1 VQGGGRRHTMLR
13 VFHHYVSAR
22 KLLFFAAETLSIS
35 LAAVLGAGA
44 LALAVSP
51 PGTSAPLDRTLL
63 MLGLYALALAA
74 VFQLALY
81 AVDLYD
87 LRVATEDL
95 GGGGARLVKAVGLAV
110 FVLGMAALALRVHA
124 PTGVLLGGALGAVAG
139 TMAVRAAMRAHLETG
154 ARVFVLGNGLKA
166 AALSRM
172 IRDGG
177 EGAFTVCGTMEA
189 PREEA
194 GDAEQA
200 VDAQALEHGARYV
213 VVALDEPRGGRWM
226 DALFR
231 CRLLGMQVYDAA
243 GFCERV
249 LRRLPVTHLRPAE
262 LAFEERL
269 TVGLG
274 RKIAK
279 RAVDVLAASA
289 LLLLAAPL
297 GLLVALAVKLD
308 SKGPIFYAQE
318 RVGLGGRP
326 YRLWKFRSM
335 RQDAE
340 KGGAV
345 WARQNDDRVTRVG
358 RFIRKCRIDELPQL
372 YNVLRGDMS
381 LVGPRPERPVFVN
394 QLKQQ
399 IPFYGLRELIKP
411 GVTGWAQIRYP
422 YGASVEDARN
432 KLELDLYYVK
442 NGSLFLDLAVIFHT
456 VRHVLMGRGAR

>member
-1 VQGGGRRHTMLR
+1 MLR

-22 KLLFFAAETLSIS
+22 KLLFFAAETLSIT
-35 LAAVLGAGA
+35 LAGLVGAGV
-44 LALAVSP
+44 LALAVSS
-51 PGTSAPLDRTLL
+51 PGTSVPLDRTLL
-63 MLGLYALALAA
+63 QLGLYALALAA

-87 LRVATEDL
+87 LRVAAEDL
-95 GGGGARLVKAVGLAV
+95 SGGGGARLVKAAGMAV
-110 FVLGMAALALRVHA
+110 FLLGLGAFALRVRA
-124 PTGVLLGGALGAVAG
+124 PAGVLLGGALGAVAG
-139 TMAVRAAMRAHLETG
+139 TMAVRAAMRVALGQG
-154 ARVFVLGNGLKA
+154 ARVLVLGDGLKA
-166 AALSRM
+166 RALVRM
-172 IRDGG
+172 IREGG
-177 EGAFTVCGTMEA
+177 EGAFALCGMVEP
-189 PREEA
+189 PRDGA
-194 GDAEQA
+194 GEPAVDEQA
-200 VDAQALEHGARYV
+200 MKHRARYV

-231 CRLLGMQVYDAA
+231 CRLAGMHVYDAA

-269 TVGLG
+269 TVGLW
-274 RKIAK
+274 RKLCK
-279 RAVDVLAASA
+279 RVVDVVAATA

-308 SKGPIFYAQE
+308 SEGPIFYAQE
-318 RVGLGGRP
+318 RAGLGGKP
-326 YRLWKFRSM
+326 YQLWKFRSM

-345 WARQNDDRVTRVG
+345 WARKNDDRVTRVG

-372 YNVLRGDMS
+372 YNVLKGDMS
-381 LVGPRPERPVFVN
+381 LVGPRPERPVFVR

-399 IPFYGLRELIKP
+399 IPFYELRELIKP

-442 NGSLFLDLAVIFHT
+442 NGSLFLDLAIIFHT
-456 VRHVLMGRGAR
+456 VRHVLMGKGAR

>member
-1 VQGGGRRHTMLR
+1 MLR

-22 KLLFFAAETLSIS
+22 KLMFFLAETLSIG
-35 LAAVLGAGA
+35 LAGVVGAGT
-44 LALAVSP
+44 LALLISP
-51 PGTSAPLDRTLL
+51 PGTSVPLDRMLFQ
-63 MLGLYALALAA
+63 LGLYALGLAA
-74 VFQLALY
+74 LFQVVLY

-87 LRVATEDL
+87 LKVASEDL
-95 GGGGARLVKAVGLAV
+95 GGGGGARLIKAAGVAV
-110 FVLGMAALALRVHA
+110 FALGLGGLALRVRA

-139 TMAVRAAMRAHLETG
+139 AMAVRLAMRARLG
-154 ARVFVLGNGLKA
+154 QGSRVFVLGDGLKA
-166 AALSRM
+166 RALSRM
-172 IRDGG
+172 IREGG
-177 EGAFTVCGTMEA
+177 EGAFEVCGMA
-189 PREEA
+189 GLPREGTE
-194 GDAEQA
+194 GA
-200 VDAQALEHGARYV
+200 VSLDAQAIQQRARYV

-231 CRLLGMQVYDAA
+231 CRLAGMQVYDAA

-249 LRRLPVTHLRPAE
+249 LRRLPVTHLRAAE

-269 TVGLG
+269 TVSPG
-274 RKIAK
+274 RRMSK
-279 RAVDVLAASA
+279 RAVDVLAAFA

-297 GLLVALAVKLD
+297 GLLVVVAIKLD
-308 SKGPIFYAQE
+308 SRGPIFYAQE

-340 KGGAV
+340 RGGAV
-345 WARQNDDRVTRVG
+345 WARKNDDRVTRVG
-358 RFIRKCRIDELPQL
+358 RFIRKCRVDELPQL

-381 LVGPRPERPVFVN
+381 LVGPRPERPVFVD

-442 NGSLFLDLAVIFHT
+442 NGSLFLDLAITFHT

>member
-1 VQGGGRRHTMLR
+1 MLR

-22 KLLFFAAETLSIS
+22 KLLFFAAETLSIA
-35 LAAVLGAGA
+35 LAGVLGAGA
-44 LALAVSP
+44 LALVISP
-51 PGTSAPLDRTLL
+51 PGTSVPLDRTLL
-63 MLGLYALALAA
+63 QLALYALALAA

-87 LRVATEDL
+87 LRVAAEDL
-95 GGGGARLVKAVGLAV
+95 GGGGGARLVRAAGVAV
-110 FVLGMAALALRVHA
+110 FLLGLGAFALRVRA

-139 TMAVRAAMRAHLETG
+139 MMAVRAAMRAHLGQG
-154 ARVFVLGNGLKA
+154 ARVFVLGDGIKA
-166 AALSRM
+166 RALARM
-172 IRDGG
+172 IREGG
-177 EGAFTVCGTMEA
+177 EGAFELCGMVEP
-189 PREEA
+189 PREGA
-194 GDAEQA
+194 GEGEPA
-200 VDAQALEHGARYV
+200 VDAQALEQRARYV

-231 CRLLGMQVYDAA
+231 CRLSGMQVYDAA
-243 GFCERV
+243 GFSERV
-249 LRRLPVTHLRPAE
+249 LRRLPVTHLRPAQ

-269 TVGLG
+269 TIGLA
-274 RKIAK
+274 RKVCK
-279 RAVDVLAASA
+279 RVVDVLAASA

-318 RVGLGGRP
+318 RVGLGGTP

-345 WARQNDDRVTRVG
+345 WARKNDDRVTRVG
-358 RFIRKCRIDELPQL
+358 RFIRKCRIDELPQV

-381 LVGPRPERPVFVN
+381 LVGPRPERPVFVA

-399 IPFYGLRELIKP
+399 VPFYGLRELVKP

-442 NGSLFLDLAVIFHT
+442 NGSLFLDLAIIFHT

>member
-1 VQGGGRRHTMLR
+1 MLR

-22 KLLFFAAETLSIS
+22 KLLFFAAETLSIA
-35 LAAVLGAGA
+35 LAGLLGAGV

-51 PGTSAPLDRTLL
+51 PGTSVPLDRTLL
-63 MLGLYALALAA
+63 QLGLYALALAA
-74 VFQLALY
+74 IFQLALY

-95 GGGGARLVKAVGLAV
+95 GGGGARLVRAAGVAV
-110 FVLGMAALALRVHA
+110 FVLGLGAFALRVRA

-139 TMAVRAAMRAHLETG
+139 TMAMRVAMRAALGQG
-154 ARVFVLGNGLKA
+154 ARVLVLGDGLKA
-166 AALSRM
+166 RALCRM
-172 IRDGG
+172 IREGG
-177 EGAFTVCGTMEA
+177 EGAFAVCGMVEP
-189 PREEA
+189 PRD
-194 GDAEQA
+194 GAEGERT
-200 VDAQALEHGARYV
+200 VDAQAREHRARYV

-231 CRLLGMQVYDAA
+231 CRLAGIHVYDAA

-274 RKIAK
+274 RKLCK
-279 RAVDVLAASA
+279 RVVDVAAA
-289 LLLLAAPL
+289 TVLLLLAGPL

-318 RVGLGGRP
+318 RVGLGGKP
-326 YRLWKFRSM
+326 YKLWKFRSM

-345 WARQNDDRVTRVG
+345 WARKNDDRVTHVG
-358 RFIRKCRIDELPQL
+358 RFIRKCRIDELPQV

-381 LVGPRPERPVFVN
+381 LVGPRPERPVFVG

-399 IPFYGLRELIKP
+399 IPFYELRELIKP

-442 NGSLFLDLAVIFHT
+442 NGSLFLDLAIIFHT